1 MDDFSGASP
10 RGAPL
15 QNAPLNEQPRRK
27 RRGCSFST
35 AFCLLRVLLQQFFRL
50 GDEYCEPDIAL
61 PSQPPFVDPGRRRP
75 GLNSRLHPNRHDDR
89 PDAPALAFEIG
100 QHPPSLALLNGLD
113 FELSQFIPSEGA
125 ADQQGQDEVVA
136 LAFEGRAVRDCQEFL
151 GLLTGQPVPFCRIF
165 GMSVRL
171 AASSWPIM
179 PFRWASVTIFRTA
192 ESRTFIVD
200 GDKDSIPAFHSM
212 RSDRERGRLAQD
224 RNRSSRLWRSCAG
237 CEVIGPRR
245 GPVFGVSPAPG

>member
-1 MDDFSGASP
+1 MRSRKWMISLELLRAALRYRMP
-10 RGAPL
+10 
-15 QNAPLNEQPRRK
+15 PLNEQPRRK

-75 GLNSRLHPNRHDDR
+75 GLNSRLHPDRHDDR

-165 GMSVRL
+165 GMSVRFVRVL
-171 AASSWPIM
+171 SAVQ
-179 PFRWASVTIFRTA
+179 RASVFPASRFLLSNIALRMIPGFNRTLTGLNL
-192 ESRTFIVD
+192 S
-200 GDKDSIPAFHSM
+200 GP
-212 RSDRERGRLAQD
+212 
-224 RNRSSRLWRSCAG
+224 G
-237 CEVIGPRR
+237 CSWKMSKIEQSHHRKGATM
-245 GPVFGVSPAPG
+245 SKNTA